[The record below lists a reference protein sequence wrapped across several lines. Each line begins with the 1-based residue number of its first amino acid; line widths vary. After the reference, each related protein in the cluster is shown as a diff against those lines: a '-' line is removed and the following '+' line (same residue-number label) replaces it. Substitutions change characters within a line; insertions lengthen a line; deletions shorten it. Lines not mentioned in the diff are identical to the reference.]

1 MTDSQ
6 TCSMIQIKVNSA
18 KGALDR
24 AKRTYE
30 DREGEFRRTCMSV
43 AEQGQTAV
51 SAVQA
56 DFDSANKEAEQLV
69 YMHNF
74 LLGQLKQEA
83 DGQQTL
89 GDLGQLVVEESAS
102 VQSQIDQ
109 IKGLIRTERRRF
121 LDADPSAPTAV
132 AGMYFTKE
140 PDNQVLIAFL
150 ACYGAFLLFASLLVI
165 LNVVPIMYFQNMSSA
180 DRYKFVVGLWIV
192 ALLVGY
198 IGFYMFT

>member
-30 DREGEFRRTCMSV
+30 DRESEFRRSCMSA

-56 DFDSANKEAEQLV
+56 DFDRANAEAEQLA
-69 YMHNF
+69 YMHKF
-74 LLGQLKQEA
+74 MLGQLKHEA

-89 GDLGQLVVEESAS
+89 GDLGRSVVEQTAS
-102 VQSQIDQ
+102 IQEQIDQ
-109 IKGLIRTERRRF
+109 LKGLIRTERRRF
-121 LDADPSAPTAV
+121 LDADPSSPTAV

-150 ACYGAFLLFASLLVI
+150 SCYGAFLLFVSLLVI

-180 DRYKFVVGLWIV
+180 DRYKFVGAMWAV
-192 ALLVGY
+192 ALVVGY